1 MTNEEQIKKWKKQL
15 EEYDKNRIAELE
27 AIRNTPSVPMAS
39 STKSI
44 DASSTPNRN
53 ALGSF
58 LSSLVSTPSIADKFI
73 NDLKNDEE
81 LSKKA
86 KQMGYDI
93 NSLKTPQDTLNE
105 IGQNITGGVLGG
117 VAGVANDAAVNTF
130 RNDPNLLAKAKA
142 QGLNTDDLK
151 TTKEKLDLF
160 GADVDRTFEAFG
172 QGLKSSGSNLGK
184 GTLLFA
190 RDMGGATALAD
201 KLTNEYRNKSDREL
215 EEIAKKANISTQT
228 LKDYVSKAKTSYENI
243 NDFSANT
250 FDKWA
255 NEANQRI
262 AEIQGETQDE
272 FAKKAIGFMPNLS
285 QQAITMGA
293 SLVNPVLGTYVA
305 SGQAKGSYFN
315 DAKERGMTDE
325 QANNYSTVMAGVEG
339 VTEMLSIKNMI
350 KAGKGAKALA
360 KGGIKGAVGELTK
373 KELVDNT
380 IKGTLKSY
388 GKGILENAVQE
399 AITEPIQEA
408 VADMTAGKGNW
419 ENIGQRMIEAGING
433 AISSAITGGANMG
446 IQSCVEVT
454 TNPNATQEEINQA
467 YVDVISE
474 VNNFTPEQ
482 KAQYQQSI
490 AEGAEYEIQQE
501 KARIEAE
508 NEQNKTNASET
519 NENALTEEQTKKLQ
533 EVQDEIENASK
544 LNLEAQNQEQ
554 TQENQAQEEN
564 VQENLTEEEK
574 IQKTQEKLTEKYG
587 EETAQKL
594 LNNFSPEEIN
604 NITNINEDLNNKTQ
618 NDTISEEQQLV
629 ERYENNK
636 QEAENEFRR
645 LQEESRGMSE
655 DESELYRRGSKKID
669 DNLRTRLQRVLG
681 GRVQSATSNVSNDSR
696 VLTDSK
702 TGNQF
707 KVYSNVDGKTFH
719 DVFEIARSYTENGEL
734 VDLHPIETNED
745 ATGYNDTKNYLSADG
760 MSGYAITKDG
770 DLISVFN
777 ANPGKR
783 GWLRAIAPDIKKN
796 AKTLDCYISPNQD
809 LSKMYSKIFG
819 FKIASEMDYNMEYD
833 HDNIAQNH
841 SEPQV
846 AFMVN
851 TDQDVQ
857 TQMFTKD
864 DYDGAYNYQ
873 QSFVNSENTTNVENT
888 EVKPVEE
895 NRVVKNPKPENNILS
910 EDTLK
915 EYKEKGL
922 TDKVKE
928 ETIKKIINTPP
939 SQRTENQHVL
949 LSLLTKLVD
958 KNAVFENLAKKTK
971 NRQLEATA
979 DTMLLSQA
987 RAQYAIGQE
996 RTLSDGTKVPAL
1008 ETIMSNWNDIVQK
1021 HNIDPNTIDTYMYHL
1036 LNTDRMSLQDRGFG
1050 ENKAVFGDDVTAD
1063 MSRDIIKDIEKKYPE
1078 IKQVAEDIYKYNK
1091 RNLEELVNSGVISQ
1105 DLAKT
1110 FGEMYPHY
1118 VPISRVD
1125 AKNNAISVPLDT
1137 NRTGINA
1144 PIQKAKGGSGDIQSL
1159 FTTMENRTNQVYR
1172 ASDRNA
1178 FGLELRKS
1186 LKKAGQLNEAVEGST
1201 VETILDGLQDIND
1214 TAGIT
1219 EAQGQNPTF
1228 TVFEN
1233 GEKVTYEISP
1243 DMFEALK
1250 PRNPNGFM
1258 SKFDNS
1264 KASKVLRGISN
1275 FRRGLLTE
1283 YNPVFALTNAIKDAQ
1298 DVLYNSQ
1305 HAKSTY
1311 KNFPEAYQQ
1320 IIKRGH
1326 WYQEYLEAGG
1336 EQNRYSKDGQFENFN
1351 TNGSKKDVPK
1361 WKKAVKFPLETISN
1375 INNVIE
1381 TAPRLAEYI
1390 ASREQGKSIQESM
1403 LDASRVTTNFK
1414 AGGDVTKFANRNGVT
1429 FLNASVQG
1437 LAQNVRNIREA
1448 NQKGIKGYATLL
1460 AKTVVAGT
1468 PALILNGLVW
1478 KDDEDYEELSDYV
1491 KDNYYIIGKVG
1502 DTFIRIPK
1510 GRVVAVVQDMVANV
1524 QDYMTGDKE
1533 LDGDKVAK
1541 DLFGTL
1547 SLAGQNLAPNN
1558 PLENNI
1564 LSPIINVAT
1573 NKTWYGS
1580 DLVPTRLQDEKPE
1593 NQYDESTDE
1602 FSKWLGQTMG
1612 WSPIKINYLL
1622 DQYGGGI
1629 ADVLLPM
1636 GTPQAETTNVFTD
1649 KFTADATMKNG
1660 NAGRFYDLKNSLDT
1674 SSTASDEDK
1683 LKVKYA
1689 NKVNSELNDLY
1700 KQKREIQMSDNTDE
1714 YKVKA
1719 IKDVQS
1725 KINEIAKNAVKELEK
1740 VDKSSVPMSTNSS
1753 TETSSKSSSSSA
1765 SSSKGSVPMSEEVKT
1780 IGEYT
1785 YYKDSD
1791 GNWKSLTN
1799 ADMKKNSNAGISNS
1813 AYAQYKQ
1820 DIQGI
1825 SDNKEKAEILSSEK
1839 LSDKEKSAIYET
1851 YIGKNDKTYQAMKLA
1866 GVDIDDYLDYIS
1878 TYNGTTKQ
1886 EFSRYINST
1895 DFTYEQ
1901 KLLLAGT
1908 KYKLSNAERNDL
1920 VKYINSLNLSEDEIT
1935 DIYSRL
1941 KGATITSNGDI
1952 YY

>member
-1 MTNEEQIKKWKKQL
+1 MSFKNAVAKKKKEE
-15 EEYDKNRIAELE
+15 EEKG
-27 AIRNTPSVPMAS
+27 SVPIS
-39 STKSI
+39 SNS
-44 DASSTPNRN
+44 PNRN

-58 LSSLVSTPSIADKFI
+58 LSSLVSTPGIADKFI

-86 KQMGYDI
+86 KEMGYDLS
-93 NSLKTPQDTLNE
+93 SLKTPQDTLNE
-105 IGQNITGGVLGG
+105 IGQNITSGVLGG
-117 VAGVANDAAVNTF
+117 VAGGVSDAIVNNF
-130 RNDPNLLAKAKA
+130 RNDPTLMAKAKA

-151 TTKEKLDLF
+151 TTKERLDLF
-160 GADVDRTFEAFG
+160 GADVDRTFESFG
-172 QGLKSSGSNLGK
+172 QGLKSSASNLGK

-190 RDMGGATALAD
+190 RDMGFGVDYAD
-201 KLTNEYRNKSDREL
+201 KIINEARKLDTKEL
-215 EEIAKKANISTQT
+215 EEYAKKANISTET
-228 LKDYVSKAKTSYENI
+228 LKDYINKSKTSYENI

-250 FDKWA
+250 FDKWS

-262 AEIQGETQDE
+262 AELQNETQDE

-285 QQAITMGA
+285 QQAITMA
-293 SLVNPVLGTYVA
+293 STAINPVLGTYVA

-325 QANNYSTVMAGVEG
+325 EANTFSTIMAGVEG
-339 VTEMLSIKNMI
+339 ATEMIGINNMM
-350 KAGKGAKALA
+350 KAGRGAKALA
-360 KGGIKGAVGELTK
+360 KGGVKAGVKEVTK
-373 KELVDNT
+373 KELVDTT
-380 IKGTLKSY
+380 IKGMLKSY
-388 GKGILENAVQE
+388 GKGIVDNFVQE

-408 VADMTAGKGNW
+408 VADATAGKGNW
-419 ENIGQRMIEAGING
+419 ENIGQRMLEAGING

-446 IQSCVEVT
+446 IQSCVEVA
-454 TNPNATQEEINQA
+454 TNPGATPEQINQA
-467 YVDVISE
+467 YIDVIAE

-490 AEGAEYEIQQE
+490 QEGSEYEMQQE

-508 NEQNKTNASET
+508 SEQQETNASET
-519 NENALTEEQTKKLQ
+519 SENTLTEEQTKKLQ

-544 LNLEAQNQEQ
+544 QNVEAQNQEQ
-554 TQENQAQEEN
+554 TQENLQ
-564 VQENLTEEEK
+564 TEEKTTE
-574 IQKTQEKLTEKYG
+574 QKVQEKLTEKYG
-587 EETAQKL
+587 EETAKKL
-594 LNNFSPEEIN
+594 LDNFSPEEIN
-604 NITNINEDLNNKTQ
+604 NITNVVEELNNKTQ
-618 NDTISEEQQLV
+618 NDIMSEEEQV
-629 ERYENNK
+629 EKYFKNK

-645 LQEESRGMSE
+645 LQEESRGLSE
-655 DESELYRRGSKKID
+655 NERELFRRGNKEID
-669 DNLRTRLQRVLG
+669 ENLRTRLQRVLG
-681 GRVQSATSNVSNDSR
+681 ERIKSSRGNDSNNAR

-707 KVYSNVDGKTFH
+707 NVYDNVDGQTFH
-719 DVFEIARSYTENGEL
+719 DVFEIARTYTKNGEL
-734 VDLHPIETNED
+734 VDLHPIETSDEG
-745 ATGYNDTKNYLSADG
+745 TGYNDTKNYLSADG

-777 ANPGKR
+777 ANPEKR
-783 GWLRAIAPDIKKN
+783 GWLRAIEPDIKKN
-796 AKTLDCYISPNQD
+796 AKTLDCYASPEQD
-809 LSKMYSKIFG
+809 LQEIYSKLLG
-819 FKIASEMDYNMEYD
+819 FKTASIMDYNIKYD
-833 HDNIAQNH
+833 HDNIAKNH
-841 SEPQV
+841 NEPKV

-857 TQMFTKD
+857 TQAFTKNE
-864 DYDGAYNYQ
+864 YDEAVAYQ
-873 QSFVNSENTTNVENT
+873 QSFTNGENVENTSNVENT

-928 ETIKKIINTPP
+928 ETIRKIMNTPP
-939 SQRTENQHVL
+939 NERTEKQHVL

-958 KNAVFENLAKKTK
+958 KGIVFENLAKKTN
-971 NRQLEATA
+971 NRQLEATY
-979 DTMLLSQA
+979 DTMLLSQS

-1008 ETIMSNWNDIVQK
+1008 ETIMTNYDKLVQNK
-1021 HNIDPNTIDTYMYHL
+1021 NIDPNTIDAYIYHR
-1036 LNTDRMSLQDRGFG
+1036 LNVDRMSLQERGFG
-1050 ENKAVFGDDVTAD
+1050 DNKPVFGDDVTAE
-1063 MSRDIIKDIEKKYPE
+1063 MSKQIVKDIENKVPE
-1078 IKQVAEDIYKYNK
+1078 IKQIAEDIDKYNK
-1091 RNLEELVNSGVISQ
+1091 RNLEELVNAGVISK
-1105 DLAKT
+1105 DLAQT
-1110 FGEMYPHY
+1110 FADMYPHY
-1118 VPISRVD
+1118 APISRID

-1144 PIQKAKGGSGDIQSL
+1144 PMQRAKGGSGDMQSL
-1159 FTTMENRTNQVYR
+1159 FQTMENRTNQVYR
-1172 ASDRNA
+1172 ASDRNR
-1178 FGLELRKS
+1178 FGQELRKS
-1186 LKKAGQLNEAVEGST
+1186 LKQLGQLNEATEGSS
-1201 VETILDGLQDIND
+1201 VETILDGLQDINE
-1214 TAGIT
+1214 TSGIT
-1219 EAQGQNPTF
+1219 ETQGQNPTF
-1228 TVFEN
+1228 TIFEN

-1243 DMFEALK
+1243 DAFEALK
-1250 PRNPNGFM
+1250 PRDPNGFM

-1264 KASKVLRGISN
+1264 KVSKVLRKVSN

-1283 YNPVFALTNAIKDAQ
+1283 YNPIFAVTNAIKDAQ

-1305 HAKSTY
+1305 HAKATY
-1311 KNFPEAYQQ
+1311 KNFPEAYAQ
-1320 IIKRGH
+1320 IIQKGH
-1326 WYQEYLEAGG
+1326 WYKEYLEAGG

-1351 TNGSKKDVPK
+1351 TDGSKKDVPK
-1361 WKKAVKFPLETISN
+1361 WKKIVQFPLKKISDL
-1375 INNVIE
+1375 NNVIE

-1414 AGGDVTKFANRNGVT
+1414 AGGDVTKFANRNGAT

-1460 AKTVVAGT
+1460 AKTIVAGT

-1478 KDDEDYEELSDYV
+1478 DDDEDYEELSDYV
-1491 KDNYYIIGKVG
+1491 KENYYIIGKVG

-1510 GRVVAVVQDMVANV
+1510 GRAVAVVQDMVTNV
-1524 QDYMTGDKE
+1524 QDYMTGKKE
-1533 LDGDKVAK
+1533 LDGEKIAK
-1541 DLFGTL
+1541 DLLDTKD
-1547 SLAGQNLAPNN
+1547 LAIANLAPNN

-1580 DLVPTRLQDEKPE
+1580 DLVPTRLQDEKAE
-1593 NQYDESTDE
+1593 NQYDETTDE

-1629 ADVLLPM
+1629 ADVLLPF
-1636 GTPQAETTNVFTD
+1636 GTPQAENNILED
-1649 KFTADATMKNG
+1649 KFTSDAVMKNG
-1660 NAGRFYDLKNSLDT
+1660 NPGKFYELRDSLDK

-1683 LKVKYA
+1683 IKVKYA

-1714 YKVKA
+1714 YKKEA
-1719 IKDVQS
+1719 IKNVQS
-1725 KINEIAKNAVKELEK
+1725 KINEIAKNAVKELESMGK
-1740 VDKSSVPMSTNSS
+1740 STSSSVPMSTS
-1753 TETSSKSSSSSA
+1753 TSSSSA
-1765 SSSKGSVPMSEEVKT
+1765 SSSKGSVPIGEDVKT

-1785 YYKDSD
+1785 YYKDND
-1791 GNWKSLTN
+1791 GEWKSISKS
-1799 ADMKKNSNAGISNS
+1799 DMNKNKNSGISNS

-1820 DIQGI
+1820 DIQGV
-1825 SDNKEKAEILSSEK
+1825 SDNKEKAEILNSENM
-1839 LSDKEKSAIYET
+1839 SKEQKSAIYET

-1920 VKYINSLNLSEDEIT
+1920 VKYINSLNLSEDEIMN
-1935 DIYSRL
+1935 IYSKL
-1941 KGATITSNGDI
+1941 KGATITANGDI

>member
-44 DASSTPNRN
+44 DATPNRN

-86 KQMGYDI
+86 KEMGYDI

-105 IGQNITGGVLGG
+105 IGQNITSGVLGG
-117 VAGVANDAAVNTF
+117 VAGLANDAVVNQFKT
-130 RNDPNLLAKAKA
+130 DTNLREKAKA
-142 QGLNTDDLK
+142 QGLDVDSLK
-151 TTKEKLDLF
+151 TTKEHLDLF
-160 GADVDRTFEAFG
+160 GADLDRSIEAFG

-262 AEIQGETQDE
+262 AELQGETQDE

-350 KAGKGAKALA
+350 KAGKGAKALT

-433 AISSAITGGANMG
+433 AISSAITGGVNMG
-446 IQSCVEVT
+446 VQSCVE
-454 TNPNATQEEINQA
+454 ATKPGATPEQIMEA
-467 YVDVISE
+467 YVDVMAESKNWTDAQKQQFLESVKDSSE
-474 VNNFTPEQ
+474 
-482 KAQYQQSI
+482 
-490 AEGAEYEIQQE
+490 AEIRAM
-501 KARIEAE
+501 KSRIEAE
-508 NEQNKTNASET
+508 NEQNIEQPTQIAENAQIGENT
-519 NENALTEEQTKKLQ
+519 AEQQITQQENENALK
-533 EVQDEIENASK
+533 ENV
-544 LNLEAQNQEQ
+544 EAQNQEQ
-554 TQENQAQEEN
+554 TQEKLTSEQNSEK
-564 VQENLTEEEK
+564 VQENLTTE
-574 IQKTQEKLTEKYG
+574 QKVQEKLTEKYG

-594 LNNFSPEEIN
+594 LDNFSPEEIN
-604 NITNINEDLNNKTQ
+604 NITNVVEELNNKTQ
-618 NDTISEEQQLV
+618 NDIISEEEQV
-629 ERYENNK
+629 EKYFKNK

-655 DESELYRRGSKKID
+655 NERELFRRGDKEID
-669 DNLRTRLQRVLG
+669 ENLRTRLQRVLG
-681 GRVQSATSNVSNDSR
+681 ERVKSSRGNDSNNAR
-696 VLTDSK
+696 LLTDSK

-707 KVYSNVDGKTFH
+707 NVYDNVDGKTFH
-719 DVFEIARSYTENGEL
+719 DVFEIARTYTKYGEL

-745 ATGYNDTKNYLSADG
+745 GTGYNDTKNYLSADG

-783 GWLRAIAPDIKKN
+783 GWLRAIAPDIQKN
-796 AKTLDCYISPNQD
+796 AKTLDCYDSPDQN
-809 LSKMYSKIFG
+809 LPEMYSKLLG
-819 FKIASEMDYNMEYD
+819 FKPASEMDYNMEYD
-833 HDNIAQNH
+833 HDDIAKNH
-841 SEPQV
+841 NEPKV
-846 AFMVN
+846 VFMVN

-857 TQMFTKD
+857 KQAFTKSE
-864 DYDGAYNYQ
+864 YDEAVAYQ
-873 QSFVNSENTTNVENT
+873 QSFLNGETTE
-888 EVKPVEE
+888 PS
-895 NRVVKNPKPENNILS
+895 RVVQEQAPKQNELLS
-910 EDTLK
+910 QDTLK
-915 EYKEKGL
+915 EARNELTPEK
-922 TDKVKE
+922 KA
-928 ETIKKIINTPP
+928 ETLAKIMNKLPE
-939 SQRTENQHVL
+939 QRTEKESVL

-958 KNAVFENLAKKTK
+958 RNAVFENLALKTG
-971 NRQLEATA
+971 NRQLQSTA
-979 DTMLLSQA
+979 DTMMLSQA
-987 RAQYAIGQE
+987 RAQYAIGNE
-996 RTLSDGTKVPAL
+996 RTLSNGQKVKSLDAIIA
-1008 ETIMSNWNDIVQK
+1008 EVG
-1021 HNIDPNTIDTYMYHL
+1021 PNTPQFSEYMYHL
-1036 LNTDRMSLQDRGFG
+1036 LNTDRMSLVERGFG
-1050 ENKAVFGDDVTAD
+1050 QENKPVFGEDMTAEK
-1063 MSRDIIKDIEKKYPE
+1063 SREIIKQIEKEHPEFKKY
-1078 IKQVAEDIYKYNK
+1078 AEDVYTYND
-1091 RNLEELVNSGVISQ
+1091 RNIEELVSHGVISQ
-1105 DLAKT
+1105 DLAKVWK
-1110 FGEMYPHY
+1110 EMYPHY
-1118 VPISRVD
+1118 VPISRADVQ
-1125 AKNNAISVPLDT
+1125 NNAIAVPLDT

-1144 PIQKAKGGSGDIQSL
+1144 PIQRAKGGSGDIQPL
-1159 FTTMENRTNQVYR
+1159 FETMANRTEQVYR
-1172 ASDRNA
+1172 ASDRNL

-1186 LKKAGQLNEAVEGST
+1186 MKKANMLNEAVEGSS
-1201 VETILDGLQDIND
+1201 VEAILDGMQDLND
-1214 TAGIT
+1214 NAGIN
-1219 EAQGQNPTF
+1219 EVKGQKPTF

-1233 GEKVTYEISP
+1233 GNKVTYEISP
-1243 DMFEALK
+1243 DMFSALK
-1250 PRNPNGFM
+1250 PRDQQGFM

-1275 FRRGLLTE
+1275 FRRNFLTE

-1311 KNFPEAYQQ
+1311 KNFPEAYAQ
-1320 IIKRGH
+1320 IVQKGH
-1326 WYQEYLEAGG
+1326 WYKEYLEAGG
-1336 EQNRYSKDGQFENFN
+1336 EQNSYYKDGQFENFN
-1351 TNGSKKDVPK
+1351 QDKSKKNVPT
-1361 WKKAVKFPLETISN
+1361 WKKAVKFPFEKISKLNN
-1375 INNVIE
+1375 IIE

-1390 ASREQGKSIQESM
+1390 ASREQGKSIQEAM

-1414 AGGDVTKFANRNGVT
+1414 AGGDVTKFLNRNGAT

-1448 NQKGIKGYATLL
+1448 SQKGIKGYASLL

-1478 KDDEDYEELSDYV
+1478 DDDEDYEELSDYV
-1491 KDNYYIIGKVG
+1491 KENNYVIGKIG
-1502 DTFIRIPK
+1502 DKFITIPK
-1510 GRVVAVVQDMVANV
+1510 GRVVAVVQDMVTNV
-1524 QDYMTGDKE
+1524 QDYMTGKKE
-1533 LDGDKVAK
+1533 LDGEKIAK
-1541 DLFGTL
+1541 DLLGTKD
-1547 SLAGQNLAPNN
+1547 LAIANLAPNN

-1564 LSPIINVAT
+1564 FSPIVNVAT

-1593 NQYDESTDE
+1593 NQIKEDTDAFST
-1602 FSKWLGQTMG
+1602 WLGQTMG

-1622 DQYGGGI
+1622 DQYGGGL
-1629 ADVLLPM
+1629 ADILLPHI
-1636 GTPQAETTNVFTD
+1636 TPQAEENDFFTD
-1649 KFTADATMKNG
+1649 KFVKDATMKNG
-1660 NAGRFYDLKNSLDT
+1660 NPAKFYEMRDSLDK
-1674 SSTASDEDK
+1674 SKTASEEDK
-1683 LKVKYA
+1683 VKAKYVE
-1689 NKVNSELNDLY
+1689 KVNSELNDLY
-1700 KQKREIQMSDNTDE
+1700 KQQREIQMSPNTDE
-1714 YKVKA
+1714 YKKEAVKN
-1719 IKDVQS
+1719 IRS
-1725 KINEIAKNAVKELEK
+1725 KINEVSKNALKEVENF
-1740 VDKSSVPMSTNSS
+1740 DKKSVPMSTD
-1753 TETSSKSSSSSA
+1753 KSSST
-1765 SSSKGSVPMSEEVKT
+1765 SSSTGSVPMSEVKT
-1780 IGEYT
+1780 IGDYT

-1920 VKYINSLNLSEDEIT
+1920 VKYINSLDLSEDEIT